1 MYPEFIAIYAGLA
14 VVLVLL
20 IVVLILQISILK
32 NIGPGTKTSSS
43 RKRPV
48 NSAQGSVVFCKSCA
62 ARFSAAERV
71 CPKCGA
77 PR

>member
-1 MYPEFIAIYAGLA
+1 MCMYPEFIAIYVGLA
-14 VVLVLL
+14 IVLVLL
-20 IVVLILQISILK
+20 IVVLILQIVILK
-32 NIGPGTKTSSS
+32 NGGGRSVSAST
-43 RKRPV
+43 RPV
-48 NSAQGSVVFCKSCA
+48 NSSKNAVVFCKSCA